1 MSFDGNKL
9 RGEVWIYKS
18 NESLLS
24 RMVEVS
30 TGMFVDVNETVG
42 NWNGENYDAVAV
54 NIRTDHLA
62 LLPNDIGAC
71 SISDGAGCPR
81 VNKLNKEGYTMA
93 ENTIT
98 ASEPGV
104 PTAVTEGGTTAPVAL
119 AACPP
124 CPECSPK
131 DDDMEDLKKRVG
143 CVEALLK
150 ELSAS
155 KSAPVGNKA
164 EDDEAVEA
172 LAYFRSVKE
181 GMVNELVGNKRNKF
195 TKEEL
200 HGRSMGELL
209 KLTDMVKEVVMVGNA
224 QRAVDSGVSPLP
236 IPAMFK

>member
-1 MSFDGNKL
+1 
-9 RGEVWIYKS
+9 
-18 NESLLS
+18 
-24 RMVEVS
+24 
-30 TGMFVDVNETVG
+30 
-42 NWNGENYDAVAV
+42 
-54 NIRTDHLA
+54 
-62 LLPNDIGAC
+62 
-71 SISDGAGCPR
+71 
-81 VNKLNKEGYTMA
+81 
-93 ENTIT
+93 
-98 ASEPGV
+98 
-104 PTAVTEGGTTAPVAL
+104 
-119 AACPP
+119 
-124 CPECSPK
+124 
-131 DDDMEDLKKRVG
+131 MEDLKKRVG